1 MLETCREEP
10 VNKTKIMY
18 NAFVSYSQLKSILSE
33 LLTAGVLK
41 SVKST
46 PDKEPYYQTTPR
58 GQHWCKTYRELNS
71 IIKMKIEEEEETY
84 CKINILINYLY
95 FFFRTFIF
103 FVHLD
108 RNFASAFPL
117 FLFDFALP
125 IAFFSLTH
133 LVLAICASVK
143 LFFFKSGF

>member
-1 MLETCREEP
+1 MTSKYRSRLDIIFKMLETCKEEP

-46 PDKEPYYQTTPR
+46 PDKEPYYQTTQR

-71 IIKMKIEEEEETY
+71 IIKMKIEEEEE
-84 CKINILINYLY
+84 
-95 FFFRTFIF
+95 R
-103 FVHLD
+103 
-108 RNFASAFPL
+108 
-117 FLFDFALP
+117 P
-125 IAFFSLTH
+125 I
-133 LVLAICASVK
+133 VK
-143 LFFFKSGF
+143 